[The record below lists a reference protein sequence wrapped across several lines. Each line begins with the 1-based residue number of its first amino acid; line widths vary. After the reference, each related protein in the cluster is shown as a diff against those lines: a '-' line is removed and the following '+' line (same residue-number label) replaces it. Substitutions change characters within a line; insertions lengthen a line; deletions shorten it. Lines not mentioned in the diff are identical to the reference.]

1 MPVAG
6 GKGRNRQRSPAPLPD
21 DIQSRF
27 FGTLRV
33 NPLRVTQI
41 EQSYSSYTL
50 MTTSRRVGTLG
61 PKNQTARRKVSAV
74 RREGALDLLPSHAR
88 ANPTLLINSS
98 RSFAGSPGRRSGAL

>member
-6 GKGRNRQRSPAPLPD
+6 GKGRNRQRSHAPLPD
-21 DIQSRF
+21 HIQSRF

-41 EQSYSSYTL
+41 EQSYSC
-50 MTTSRRVGTLG
+50 
-61 PKNQTARRKVSAV
+61 
-74 RREGALDLLPSHAR
+74 R

-98 RSFAGSPGRRSGAL
+98 RSFAGSPGRRPGTPTSSNKEESPVADGVVMSPLAGGPDSLLSPPLESGVA